1 MIQLKAEPFQ
11 PAGGGVPSMSKID
24 DRQKQPP
31 PDTPAGEDVE
41 PMDDWPDD
49 PRGTNNPDEQQDAP
63 IQGRG
68 V

>member
-1 MIQLKAEPFQ
+1 
-11 PAGGGVPSMSKID
+11 MSEID
-24 DRQKQPP
+24 DRQKHPA
-31 PDTPAGEDVE
+31 PDTPAGEVE